1 MNTAYRVWDGEGRMY
16 YWNDLGMSLE
26 ITGDKWILW
35 HSWGDGSRAR
45 VVESDDEGA
54 ALMWGTGIRE
64 APEEIQLGKTIYA
77 GHIVRQEDL
86 DPDLCGN
93 PTLIGEVKMIEG
105 QWCIVNDKKE
115 ECRPLFSETA
125 IISII
130 GDIFQNPEL
139 LEGAE

>member
-54 ALMWGTGIRE
+54 ALMWGTGFKVKN
-64 APEEIQLGKTIYA
+64 G
-77 GHIVRQEDL
+77 RQVYDR
-86 DPDLCGN
+86 DM
-93 PTLIGEVKMIEG
+93 LIGKGMNHPLLVEWSDYYGAFRVDEDTKYLFRMLIDYGLARYELEV
-105 QWCIVNDKKE
+105 
-115 ECRPLFSETA
+115 
-125 IISII
+125 I
-130 GDIFQNPEL
+130 GDVFRNPEL
-139 LEGAE
+139 LEGVK